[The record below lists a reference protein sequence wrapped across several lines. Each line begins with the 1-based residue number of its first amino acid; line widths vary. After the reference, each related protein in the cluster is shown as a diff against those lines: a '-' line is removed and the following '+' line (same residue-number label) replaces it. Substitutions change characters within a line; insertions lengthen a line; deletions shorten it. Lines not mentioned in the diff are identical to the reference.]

1 MYDLGMSRIRNWI
14 SAARPRTLFLAV
26 ASVMGT
32 GLAWH
37 GNAFNGT
44 TFLFTLLLAVS
55 IQILSNLANDLGDY
69 EKGTDITG
77 KRQGPTRAMQS
88 GNITRKQ
95 MKTAIGTMIV
105 FSAISGLMAVF
116 SSLGFGTEAFLMLGI
131 GVLCILSALFYTMG
145 KHAYGYK
152 GWGDFFAFFFFG
164 PVPVIGTYFLH
175 TRSFDFQPV
184 LPAIGLGLI
193 SAMVLNINNMR
204 DIDNDRASGKITLA
218 ARLGL
223 KNAKLYHTLLTFA
236 MLACF
241 IGYNRFFEPSPW
253 YRYAYLLVFLL
264 PFKIL
269 IDIHAKKQQALDPY
283 LKFTALTGFLLA
295 ITFSISI
302 NI

>member
-1 MYDLGMSRIRNWI
+1 MIKNWI

-26 ASVMGT
+26 ASVILGT

-37 GNAFNGT
+37 EGAFNGR

-55 IQILSNLANDLGDY
+55 IQILSNFANDLGDY
-69 EKGTDITG
+69 EKGTDTTG

-88 GNITRKQ
+88 GNISRKQ
-95 MKTAIGTMIV
+95 MKIAIGAMIF
-105 FSAISGLMAVF
+105 FSAMNGIMAVF
-116 SSLGFGTEAFLMLGI
+116 LSLGISAEAFVMLGI
-131 GVLCILSALFYTMG
+131 GLLCILSALFYTMG

-175 TRSFDFQPV
+175 TRSFDIQAV

-193 SAMVLNINNMR
+193 SSMVLNINNMR

-223 KNAKLYHTLLTFA
+223 KNAKFYHTLLTFT
-236 MLACF
+236 MFACF
-241 IGYNRFFEPSPW
+241 IGYNRFFEPLPW
-253 YRYAYLLVFLL
+253 YRYAYVLVFLL

-269 IDIHAKKQQALDPY
+269 IDIHAKKQRALDPY

>member
-1 MYDLGMSRIRNWI
+1 MIKNWI

-26 ASVMGT
+26 ASVILGT

-37 GNAFNGT
+37 EGMFYGR

-77 KRQGPTRAMQS
+77 KRQGPARAMQS

-95 MKTAIGTMIV
+95 MKTAIAVMII
-105 FSAISGLMAVF
+105 FSVISGLMAVF
-116 SSLGFGTEAFLMLGI
+116 LSLGIGAEAFVMLAI

-175 TRSFDFQPV
+175 TGSLDIQPV

-193 SAMVLNINNMR
+193 SAMALNINNMR
-204 DIDNDRASGKITLA
+204 DIDNDRASGKKTLA
-218 ARLGL
+218 VRLGL
-223 KNAKLYHTLLTFA
+223 KNAKFYHTLLTFT
-236 MLACF
+236 MFACF
-241 IGYNRFFEPSPW
+241 IAYNRFFEPSPW
-253 YRYAYLLVFLL
+253 YRYAYVLVFLL

-269 IDIHAKKQQALDPY
+269 IEIHAKKQRALDPY

-295 ITFSISI
+295 IFFSVCI
-302 NI
+302 NM